1 MDEPTSAE
9 WVIGEW
15 VTLDRELHPFEALE
29 LATVIEAVKL
39 HVLHGWPRW
48 WAWTFA
54 SLVAQIAIGILEAAA
69 GELVIVDH
77 DVGETIH
84 SPAVVPGH
92 FVVKVLCGEDTP
104 NPHTTGGVAKERRFT
119 RCAATFGLWRLPHVA
134 STAEVSAAILL
145 LFHAFAGGHAKRGHD
160 GLGGRMGGTRT
171 TTTKFAVRAGRGR
184 PADRT
189 LMVEPDSAE
198 PIWKTRAACRGVA
211 ACPVSWSSAT

>member
-39 HVLHGWPRW
+39 HVLHGCPRW

-54 SLVAQIAIGILEAAA
+54 SLVAQIAIVILEAAA

-84 SPAVVPGH
+84 
-92 FVVKVLCGEDTP
+92 
-104 NPHTTGGVAKERRFT
+104 
-119 RCAATFGLWRLPHVA
+119 
-134 STAEVSAAILL
+134 
-145 LFHAFAGGHAKRGHD
+145 
-160 GLGGRMGGTRT
+160 
-171 TTTKFAVRAGRGR
+171 
-184 PADRT
+184 
-189 LMVEPDSAE
+189 
-198 PIWKTRAACRGVA
+198 
-211 ACPVSWSSAT
+211 

>member
-1 MDEPTSAE
+1 MRDECRARSAAAARSTACRSGGTVRNRDPLQNLSLVEGDAEEVTVEEPTSAE

-39 HVLHGWPRW
+39 YVLHGWPRW

-84 SPAVVPGH
+84 
-92 FVVKVLCGEDTP
+92 
-104 NPHTTGGVAKERRFT
+104 
-119 RCAATFGLWRLPHVA
+119 
-134 STAEVSAAILL
+134 
-145 LFHAFAGGHAKRGHD
+145 
-160 GLGGRMGGTRT
+160 
-171 TTTKFAVRAGRGR
+171 
-184 PADRT
+184 
-189 LMVEPDSAE
+189 
-198 PIWKTRAACRGVA
+198 
-211 ACPVSWSSAT
+211 

>member
-69 GELVIVDH
+69 
-77 DVGETIH
+77 T
-84 SPAVVPGH
+84 
-92 FVVKVLCGEDTP
+92 
-104 NPHTTGGVAKERRFT
+104 R
-119 RCAATFGLWRLPHVA
+119 RCAGSLWVV
-134 STAEVSAAILL
+134 EW
-145 LFHAFAGGHAKRGHD
+145 
-160 GLGGRMGGTRT
+160 GTRT
-171 TTTKFAVRAGRGR
+171 TICRPAACGR

-198 PIWKTRAACRGVA
+198 PVA
-211 ACPVSWSSAT
+211 SCPVSWSSAM

>member
-1 MDEPTSAE
+1 MDEPTSVE

-15 VTLDRELHPFEALE
+15 VTLDRELHPFEVLE

-84 SPAVVPGH
+84 
-92 FVVKVLCGEDTP
+92 
-104 NPHTTGGVAKERRFT
+104 
-119 RCAATFGLWRLPHVA
+119 
-134 STAEVSAAILL
+134 
-145 LFHAFAGGHAKRGHD
+145 
-160 GLGGRMGGTRT
+160 
-171 TTTKFAVRAGRGR
+171 
-184 PADRT
+184 
-189 LMVEPDSAE
+189 
-198 PIWKTRAACRGVA
+198 
-211 ACPVSWSSAT
+211 

>member
-1 MDEPTSAE
+1 MRDECRARSAAAARSTACRSGGTVRNRDPLQNLSLVEGDAEEVTVEEPTSAE

-84 SPAVVPGH
+84 
-92 FVVKVLCGEDTP
+92 
-104 NPHTTGGVAKERRFT
+104 
-119 RCAATFGLWRLPHVA
+119 
-134 STAEVSAAILL
+134 
-145 LFHAFAGGHAKRGHD
+145 
-160 GLGGRMGGTRT
+160 
-171 TTTKFAVRAGRGR
+171 
-184 PADRT
+184 
-189 LMVEPDSAE
+189 
-198 PIWKTRAACRGVA
+198 
-211 ACPVSWSSAT
+211 